1 MANDEANDRRPL
13 PDPDPRVQF
22 QLGSMLRQVYGT
34 VITEPVP
41 DRFSAL
47 LNQLASAPQTGADRL
62 PQAADD
68 ISSAKT
74 SLSPVDKQDE
84 GKNGERT

>member
-1 MANDEANDRRPL
+1 MGNDEETQQRPL
-13 PDPDPRVQF
+13 SDPDPRVQF

-47 LNQLASAPQTGADRL
+47 LNQLASAPQTDADRA
-62 PQAADD
+62 PQSAAD
-68 ISSAKT
+68 AAPAPAEKT
-74 SLSPVDKQDE
+74 AATQRASD
-84 GKNGERT
+84 GERT